1 MFVVA
6 CDTLR
11 NSQRLFCLQSE
22 TVCLEKPVFA
32 TDRSSKA
39 NRCDELYESCSQLQ
53 ASHASRHQLAKLFV
67 SRSTVLQVDARVE
80 PNAVSPPPIDY
91 TARAGQSAR
100 SRKRCPSSPCAAHT
114 LVGCRYCRYAQLP
127 SASGPAQTSCHT
139 HPCSGG

>member
-11 NSQRLFCLQSE
+11 NSRTLFCLQSE

-39 NRCDELYESCSQLQ
+39 NRCDELYSSCSQLH
-53 ASHASRHQLAKLFV
+53 ASHASRHQLAKLVV
-67 SRSTVLQVDARVE
+67 SRPAALQVDARVE

-91 TARAGQSAR
+91 N
-100 SRKRCPSSPCAAHT
+100 SPCSIIGAIKRT
-114 LVGCRYCRYAQLP
+114 L
-127 SASGPAQTSCHT
+127 S
-139 HPCSGG
+139 

>member
-1 MFVVA
+1 VFVVA

-11 NSQRLFCLQSE
+11 NSRTLCCLQSE
-22 TVCLEKPVFA
+22 TVCHEKPVFA

-39 NRCDELYESCSQLQ
+39 NRCDELYDSCSQLH

-67 SRSTVLQVDARVE
+67 SRPAALQVDAMVE

-91 TARAGQSAR
+91 TAHARQSAR
-100 SRKRCPSSPCAAHT
+100 SRKRYLSSPCAAHT

-139 HPCSGG
+139 HPCNGR